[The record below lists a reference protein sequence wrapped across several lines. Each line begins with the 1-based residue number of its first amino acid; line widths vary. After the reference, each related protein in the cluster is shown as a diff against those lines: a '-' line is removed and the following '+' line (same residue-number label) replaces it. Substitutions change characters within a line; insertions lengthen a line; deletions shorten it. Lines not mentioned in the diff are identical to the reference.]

1 MISKIKKCF
10 LSSLLIMSVGTCF
23 AQVMDCPSAQE
34 FQAHFLLPPFSY
46 QPQKNELKFG
56 SISTNGKMMENGNW
70 FLVLKS
76 LKATPDANH
85 EEIVKDVI
93 SQLENVNTNAYRLS
107 SSLPELSLS
116 YCMYRSTAHPHIGA
130 IAYFIPEFDDGEM
143 NIQGQQPKQKPI
155 NHLMKILALK

>member
-10 LSSLLIMSVGTCF
+10 LSSLLMMSVGTCF
-23 AQVMDCPSAQE
+23 AQAMDCPSAQE
-34 FQAHFLLPPFSY
+34 FQTHLLLPPFSY
-46 QPQKNELKFG
+46 HPQKNELKFG
-56 SISTNGKMMENGNW
+56 SISYNGKMMNGKW
-70 FLVLKS
+70 LLVLKS

-107 SSLPELSLS
+107 SSLQELNLS

-143 NIQGQQPKQKPI
+143 NIQGQQSKQKPI
-155 NHLMKILALK
+155 NHLMKMLALK